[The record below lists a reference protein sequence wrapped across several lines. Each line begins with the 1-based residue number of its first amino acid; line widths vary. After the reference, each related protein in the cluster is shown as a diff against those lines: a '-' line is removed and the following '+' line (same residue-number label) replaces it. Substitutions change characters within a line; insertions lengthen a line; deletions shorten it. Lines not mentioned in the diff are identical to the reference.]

1 MPHRRNKRRR
11 LWHDHR
17 LIFCEPTSS
26 LQLFLMSAFSVWPA
40 LVVIAA
46 CLLLVM
52 PARPWA
58 FLDAPLSQ
66 SNVRY
71 VSLDGLRGFLA
82 LAVVM
87 HHTSITYGYI
97 QTGIWQLP
105 PSSFYAL
112 LGQVGVAAFFMITA
126 FLFWGRLLDE
136 GSRVNWSKLYCNRFF
151 RIVPLY
157 LVAVA
162 FMFAVVAYRTGFQ
175 LNVPITQLARELFQ
189 WILPSI
195 IKAPPSI
202 NGYTSPGLVL
212 AGVTWTIYYEWL
224 FYLSLPLLAV
234 AATSRSPAAFLLI
247 IASLLIY
254 SQNIFESTER
264 YFIALFACG
273 MFAASMVRRHPK
285 ILGDSNMKSIACVL
299 LLLAVFLRY
308 ETAYAWGPIL
318 LLGAFFLLI
327 SSGSMLFGLLKSRS
341 AQRLGNIS
349 YSIYLLQGPV
359 LVFLFSQKTL
369 GKYALQSPEH
379 YWFVALLVSLILV
392 CISTVT
398 YRFIE
403 RPGIA
408 LGRKLVRQLTQPAA
422 NRDSLDAGGLPL
434 PANK

>member
-1 MPHRRNKRRR
+1 MP
-11 LWHDHR
+11 
-17 LIFCEPTSS
+17 S
-26 LQLFLMSAFSVWPA
+26 
-40 LVVIAA
+40 
-46 CLLLVM
+46 
-52 PARPWA
+52 RPWA
-58 FLDAPLSQ
+58 FLDAPPSQ
-66 SNVRY
+66 SCARY
-71 VSLDGLRGFLA
+71 ISLDGLRGFLA

-105 PSSFYAL
+105 PSPFYSL
-112 LGQVGVAAFFMITA
+112 LGQVGVAVFFMITA

-136 GSRVNWSKLYCNRFF
+136 GSRIHWSALYCNRFF

-175 LNVPITQLARELFQ
+175 LNVPVTQLTRELFQ

-195 IKAPPSI
+195 IKVPPGI
-202 NGYTSPGLVL
+202 NGYASPGLIL

-254 SQNIFESTER
+254 SQNIFELTDR

-273 MFAASMVRRHPK
+273 MFAASMVRRHPN
-285 ILGDSNMKSIACVL
+285 ILEDSSIKSAACVL
-299 LLLAVFLRY
+299 LLFAVFLRY
-308 ETAYAWGPIL
+308 DTAYAWGPVL

-327 SSGSMLFGLLKSRS
+327 SSGSTLFGLLKSRS
-341 AQRLGNIS
+341 AQRLGHIS
-349 YSIYLLQGPV
+349 YSIYLLQGPI
-359 LVFLFSQKTL
+359 LVTLFSQKTL

-379 YWFVALLVSLILV
+379 YWLVALLVSLVLV
-392 CISTVT
+392 CVSTVT

-403 RPGIA
+403 KPGIA
-408 LGRKLVRQLTQPAA
+408 LGKRLMRRSTQATVKHSSMDTVVP
-422 NRDSLDAGGLPL
+422 PL
-434 PANK
+434 RTSK

>member
-1 MPHRRNKRRR
+1 
-11 LWHDHR
+11 
-17 LIFCEPTSS
+17 
-26 LQLFLMSAFSVWPA
+26 MSPFSIWPA
-40 LVVIAA
+40 FLVIAA
-46 CLLLVM
+46 CLVLVT

-58 FLDAPLSQ
+58 FLDAPPSQ
-66 SNVRY
+66 SSARY
-71 VSLDGLRGFLA
+71 GSLDGIRGFLA

-112 LGQVGVAAFFMITA
+112 LGQVGVAVFFMITA
-126 FLFWGRLLDE
+126 FLFWGRLLDQ
-136 GSRVNWSKLYCNRFF
+136 GSQINWTELYCNRFF

-157 LVAVA
+157 LVAVT
-162 FMFAVVAYRTGFQ
+162 FMFAVVAHRTGFQ
-175 LNVPITQLARELFQ
+175 LNVPVTQLARELFQ

-195 IKAPPSI
+195 IKVPPGI
-202 NGYTSPGLVL
+202 NGYASPGLVL

-234 AATSRSPAAFLLI
+234 AAKSRSPSAFLPI
-247 IASLLIY
+247 IAFLLIY
-254 SQNIFESTER
+254 SQNIFGLTDR

-273 MFAASMVRRHPK
+273 MFAASIVRRYPK
-285 ILGDSNMKSIACVL
+285 IIGDSNIKSVACGL
-299 LLLAVFLRY
+299 LLFAVFLRY
-308 ETAYAWGPIL
+308 DTAYAWGPVL

-327 SSGSMLFGLLKSRS
+327 SSGATLFGLLKSRS

-349 YSIYLLQGPV
+349 YSIYLLQGPM
-359 LVFLFSQKTL
+359 LVVLFSQKTL
-369 GKYALQSPEH
+369 GKYALQNPEH

-403 RPGIA
+403 KPGIA
-408 LGRKLVRQLTQPAA
+408 LGRQLIRQPTQTAA
-422 NRDSLDAGGLPL
+422 HHDPLDAVVLPL
-434 PANK
+434 PTNK